1 MINDQSKKYNQNYL
15 GNIVVKFLKGIKLS
29 FLNEFSLYD
38 LLKLYL
44 GGIMKGALTTR
55 ASSITLSFF
64 MAIFPFVLFIIA
76 VIPFIPVDNFRQDF
90 FIFLDSILPPTTT
103 DFFINNIFETI
114 NSSDNA
120 GLLSTTFIIA
130 LILMAN
136 GINSVFYGFQN
147 SYHQTLNR
155 SFISQ
160 YTISFLLAIGFSII
174 LIFSVLLSGFL
185 NIYVINNLEY
195 YGLIEN
201 SQAISGLIVIK
212 NLLIIIMV
220 YFATSI
226 LYYYGAKEKKY
237 IKLFSVGAVMTTS
250 LFIVN
255 SYLFGLYV
263 IKFSSYNE
271 LYGSIGALLVLL
283 LFIWLNANIL
293 LLGFEL
299 NTSINFF
306 KNKNK

>member
-114 NSSDNA
+114 NSSENA
-120 GLLSTTFIIA
+120 GLLSTTFILA

-160 YTISFLLAIGFSII
+160 YIISFLLAIGFSII
-174 LIFSVLLSGFL
+174 LIFSVLLTGFL

-226 LYYYGAKEKKY
+226 LYYYGAEEKKY

>member
-1 MINDQSKKYNQNYL
+1 
-15 GNIVVKFLKGIKLS
+15 
-29 FLNEFSLYD
+29 
-38 LLKLYL
+38 
-44 GGIMKGALTTR
+44 LT
-55 ASSITLSFF
+55 
-64 MAIFPFVLFIIA
+64 
-76 VIPFIPVDNFRQDF
+76 
-90 FIFLDSILPPTTT
+90 
-103 DFFINNIFETI
+103 
-114 NSSDNA
+114 
-120 GLLSTTFIIA
+120 
-130 LILMAN
+130 
-136 GINSVFYGFQN
+136 
-147 SYHQTLNR
+147 
-155 SFISQ
+155 
-160 YTISFLLAIGFSII
+160 
-174 LIFSVLLSGFL
+174 GFL